1 MPSKI
6 VTALAAGAMVVAS
19 SSALAQTAST
29 QAQLPALLQSD
40 AGESGTSTALIVAGV
55 LAAIG
60 LLIWAT
66 GDDDAPGVSP

>member
-19 SSALAQTAST
+19 NAALAQTAST
-29 QAQLPALLQSD
+29 QTTLPALLQSD
-40 AGESGTSTALIVAGV
+40 AGENSHSTALIVAGV

-66 GDDDAPGVSP
+66 GDDEAPGVSP